1 MATRERKFSDLDLSF
16 TPHPDTGDIVPLRGD
31 RAIARAVRQV
41 VVTNWYEKPYKNR
54 FGANIVSQLFENFTP
69 LTYQVIQNRIT
80 ETIREYEKRVQVTS
94 VELYP
99 PDENN
104 LLDQNTLGVV
114 IRFNIVGQADTKQV
128 TFTLTRVR

>member
-1 MATRERKFSDLDLSF
+1 MATKERKFSDLDLSF

-69 LTYQVIQNRIT
+69 LTYQVIQNRII